1 MCAPIWLSAEVKPSR
16 DSYTVSWTMD
26 RPVACVSATTSGC
39 CQSVWK
45 PGWTSV
51 SSAMAFS
58 WPPGCQK
65 RMPSSS
71 ISKAPPTLRKVFRN
85 VIIERCWAPRT

>member
-1 MCAPIWLSAEVKPSR
+1 MCAPIWLSARVKPSR
-16 DSYTVSWTMD
+16 DSYTVSWTID
-26 RPVACVSATTSGC
+26 RPDAWVSATTSGC

-45 PGWTSV
+45 PGCTSV

-58 WPPGCQK
+58 GPPGCQK

-71 ISKAPPTLRKVFRN
+71 ISNAPPTLRKVLRK
-85 VIIERCWAPRT
+85 VIISRWLAPRT